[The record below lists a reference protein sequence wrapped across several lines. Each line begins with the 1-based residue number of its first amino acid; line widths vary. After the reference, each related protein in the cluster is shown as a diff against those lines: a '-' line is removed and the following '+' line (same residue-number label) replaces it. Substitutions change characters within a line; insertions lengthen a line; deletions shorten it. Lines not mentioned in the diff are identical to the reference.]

1 MERQLP
7 IRYVDP
13 EKTSE
18 RTFMETELFTYI
30 GNFIATSVLNG
41 IDDASWNA
49 HLEQLQMNQYDQWLQ
64 WYQDFLDKKF

>member
-1 MERQLP
+1 
-7 IRYVDP
+7 
-13 EKTSE
+13 
-18 RTFMETELFTYI
+18 METELFTYI